1 MTKVP
6 FLKSIH
12 LKFTLMY
19 VLLIVVAIQIISVYF
34 IQQLE
39 ERFKT
44 NFKNSITERV
54 ELLEYNVGH
63 ELSKVPEG
71 DPDDIQENIEALV
84 GNFPTLNNA
93 IREVQV
99 IDSDG
104 EVLVTRGNIGSG
116 GERTNDVR
124 VKQALLGS
132 RDDDIVRDPKNGD
145 RIYILAMPILASGKD
160 TAIGVIRVEASM
172 EEVYEQLNEINTI
185 LVTATVIALIITA
198 LLGVFLART
207 ITRPMSDMRN
217 HALIMAR
224 GDFTRK
230 VKVYGDDEIGQLAS
244 AFNDLTRKLQEA
256 NAITE
261 GERKK
266 LSSILSFMTDGVVAT
281 DSDGMIILMND
292 RAEQMLNLSRQN
304 VLGTSILKLF
314 RLSDQLTW
322 KEFYSGPES
331 ILLDF
336 STDEETYIL
345 RSSHSFILKEDGSI
359 NGLIAVLHDITEQE
373 QIEEERREFVVNVS
387 HELRTPL
394 TTLKSYIEALQEG
407 AWKDK
412 DVAPRFLSVV
422 GDETDR
428 MIRLVNDLLQLS
440 KMDKNEYNFEMEEVD
455 FIDYFNKIID
465 RFEMS
470 KLETIHFVRYLQTG
484 AAYVQIDK
492 DKMTQ
497 VIDNIISNT
506 LKYSP
511 EGGTVTFRCWR
522 QANRLR
528 VSISDEGVGIPKAN
542 LPRIFDRFYR
552 VDRARSRQLGG
563 TGLGLAIAKDIIHAH
578 GGDIWAESEWGK
590 GTTISFTLPFKKMS
604 GADYE

>member
-1 MTKVP
+1 MLKLP
-6 FLKSIH
+6 FFKSIH

-19 VLLIVVAIQIISVYF
+19 VLLIIIAMQIISVYF
-34 IQQLE
+34 IQTLE
-39 ERFKT
+39 SRFKT
-44 NFKNSITERV
+44 NFKDSIIDRV
-54 ELLEYNVGH
+54 ELLVYNVGN
-63 ELSKVPEG
+63 ELQKVPES
-71 DPDDIQENIEALV
+71 DPEEIYRNIEALIKS
-84 GNFPTLNNA
+84 FPALSNA
-93 IREVQV
+93 IREIQV
-99 IDSDG
+99 INSDG
-104 EVLVTRGNIGSG
+104 EVLVTQGNIGSG

-132 RDDDIVRDPKNGD
+132 RDEAILRDPKNGD
-145 RIYILAMPILASGKD
+145 RIYVLAMPIFVSGKE
-160 TAIGVIRVEASM
+160 TPIGAIRVEASM
-172 EEVYEQLNEINTI
+172 EEVYSQLKEINTI
-185 LVTATVIALIITA
+185 LVTATVISLIITA
-198 LLGVFLART
+198 VLGFFLART
-207 ITRPMSDMRN
+207 ITRPMSDMRD
-217 HALIMAR
+217 HALAMAR
-224 GDFTRK
+224 GDFSRK
-230 VKVYGDDEIGQLAS
+230 VKVYGDDEIGQLAY

-292 RAEQMLNLSRQN
+292 RAEQMLNVSRQN

-314 RLSDQLTW
+314 RLSDEMTW
-322 KEFYSGPES
+322 DEFYSGPET

-336 STDEETYIL
+336 SDDEETYIL
-345 RSSHSFILKEDGSI
+345 RSSHSFILQEDGSI

-394 TTLKSYIEALQEG
+394 TTLKSYIEALQDG
-407 AWKDK
+407 AWKDE
-412 DVAPRFLSVV
+412 DLAPRFLSVI

-440 KMDKNEYNFEMEEVD
+440 KMDKKEYNFHIEEVE
-455 FIDYFNKIID
+455 FVEFFNKIID

-470 KLETIHFVRYLQTG
+470 KSDEIHFVRYMQVG
-484 AAYVQIDK
+484 PAYVQIDK

-497 VIDNIISNT
+497 VIDNIISNA

-511 EGGTVTFRCWR
+511 EGGTITFRCWK
-522 QANRLR
+522 QAKRLR

-542 LPRIFDRFYR
+542 LPKIFDRFYR

-563 TGLGLAIAKDIIHAH
+563 TGLGLAIAKEIVHGH

-590 GTTISFTLPFKKMS
+590 GTTISFTLPLNIS
-604 GADYE
+604 AGADYE

>member
-1 MTKVP
+1 MLKLP
-6 FLKSIH
+6 FFKSIH

-19 VLLIVVAIQIISVYF
+19 VLLIIIAMQIISVYF
-34 IQQLE
+34 IQTLE
-39 ERFKT
+39 SRFKT
-44 NFKNSITERV
+44 NFKDSINDRV
-54 ELLEYNVGH
+54 ELLVYNVGN
-63 ELSKVPEG
+63 ELQKVPES
-71 DPDDIQENIEALV
+71 DPDEIYKNIESLIKS
-84 GNFPTLNNA
+84 FPALNNA
-93 IREVQV
+93 IREIQV
-99 IDSDG
+99 INSDG
-104 EVLVTRGNIGSG
+104 EVIVTQGNIGSS

-132 RDDDIVRDPKNGD
+132 RDEAILRDPKNGE
-145 RIYILAMPILASGKD
+145 RIYVLAVPINVSGKE
-160 TAIGVIRVEASM
+160 TPIGAIRVEASM
-172 EEVYEQLNEINTI
+172 EEVYAQLKEINTI
-185 LVTATVIALIITA
+185 LVTATVISLIITA
-198 LLGVFLART
+198 VLGFFLART
-207 ITRPMSDMRN
+207 ITRPMADMRD
-217 HALIMAR
+217 HALAMAR
-224 GDFTRK
+224 GDFSRK

-292 RAEQMLNLSRQN
+292 RAEQMLNVSRQN

-314 RLSDQLTW
+314 RLSDKMTW
-322 KEFYSGPES
+322 DEFYSGPET

-336 STDEETYIL
+336 SDDEETYIL
-345 RSSHSFILKEDGSI
+345 RSSHSFILQEDGSI

-394 TTLKSYIEALQEG
+394 TTLKSYIEALQDG
-407 AWKDK
+407 AWKDEEI
-412 DVAPRFLSVV
+412 APRFLSVI

-440 KMDKNEYNFEMEEVD
+440 KMDKKEYNFHIEEVE
-455 FIDYFNKIID
+455 FIEFFNKIID

-470 KLETIHFVRYLQTG
+470 KSDEIHFVRNLQAG
-484 AAYVQIDK
+484 PAYVQIDK

-497 VIDNIISNT
+497 VIDNIISNA

-511 EGGTVTFRCWR
+511 EGGTITFRCWK
-522 QANRLR
+522 QAKKLR

-542 LPRIFDRFYR
+542 LPKIFDRFYR

-563 TGLGLAIAKDIIHAH
+563 TGLGLAIAKEIVHGH

-590 GTTISFTLPFKKMS
+590 GTTISFTLPLNNIGRS
-604 GADYE
+604 

>member
-6 FLKSIH
+6 FFKSIH
-12 LKFTLMY
+12 VKFTLMY
-19 VLLIVVAIQIISVYF
+19 VLLIVIAIQIISVYF
-34 IQQLE
+34 IQQIE

-44 NFKNSITERV
+44 NFKDSITERV
-54 ELLEYNVGH
+54 ELLVYNVGH
-63 ELSKVPEG
+63 ELNKAPES
-71 DPDDIQENIEALV
+71 DPEEIQENIEALV

-99 IDSDG
+99 IDSNG
-104 EVLVTRGNIGSG
+104 EVIVTKGNIGSG

-132 RDDDIVRDPKNGD
+132 RDSDIMRDPKNGD
-145 RIYILAMPILASGKD
+145 RIYVLAMPILVAGKD
-160 TAIGVIRVEASM
+160 TAIGAIYIEASM
-172 EEVYEQLNEINTI
+172 EEVYDQLNETNTI
-185 LVTATVIALIITA
+185 LVTATIIALIITA

-217 HALIMAR
+217 HALVMAR
-224 GDFTRK
+224 GDFSRK

-256 NAITE
+256 HAITE

-292 RAEQMLNLSRQN
+292 RAEQMLNVSRQN

-314 RLSDQLTW
+314 RLSDQMTW
-322 KEFYSGPES
+322 DELYSGPES

-336 STDEETYIL
+336 STEEETYIL

-407 AWKDK
+407 AWKDE
-412 DVAPRFLSVV
+412 DVAPRFLKVI

-440 KMDKNEYNFEMEEVD
+440 KMDKNEYNFTIEEVD

-470 KLETIHFVRYLQTG
+470 KVESIHFVRYLQAG
-484 AAYVQIDK
+484 PAYVEIDK

-497 VIDNIISNT
+497 VIDNIISNA

-511 EGGTVTFRCWR
+511 EGGTITFRCW
-522 QANRLR
+522 QQGKRLR

-542 LPRIFDRFYR
+542 LPKIFDRFYR

-590 GTTISFTLPFKKMS
+590 GTTISFTLPFKKLA

>member
-1 MTKVP
+1 
-6 FLKSIH
+6 
-12 LKFTLMY
+12 MY
-19 VLLIVVAIQIISVYF
+19 VLLIVIAIQIISVYF

-39 ERFKT
+39 DRFKT
-44 NFKNSITERV
+44 NFQNSIIERV
-54 ELLEYNVGH
+54 ELLVYNVGQ
-63 ELSKVPEG
+63 ELSKASDT
-71 DPDDIQENIEALV
+71 DPAEIDDNIEALV
-84 GNFPTLNNA
+84 ANFPTLNNA

-104 EVLVTRGNIGSG
+104 EVLVTRGNIDSG

-132 RDDDIVRDPKNGD
+132 QDSDILRDPSNGD
-145 RIYILAMPILASGKD
+145 RLFVLAMPVLVSGKD
-160 TAIGVIRVEASM
+160 TAIGAIYVEASM
-172 EEVYEQLNEINTI
+172 EEVYEQLTEINTI
-185 LVTATVIALIITA
+185 LVTATIIALIITA

-224 GDFTRK
+224 GDFSRK

-292 RAEQMLNLSRQN
+292 RAEEMLNVSRQN

-314 RLSDQLTW
+314 RLSEQMSW
-322 KEFYSGPES
+322 SEFYSGPES

-336 STDEETYIL
+336 SDEEETYIL

-394 TTLKSYIEALQEG
+394 TTLKSYIEALQAG
-407 AWKDK
+407 AWEDK
-412 DVAPRFLSVV
+412 ELAPRFLAVL

-440 KMDKNEYNFEMEEVD
+440 KMDKNEYDFQIEEVE

-470 KLETIHFVRYLQTG
+470 KQETIDFVRDLQMN

-497 VIDNIISNT
+497 VIDNIISNA

-511 EGGTVTFRCWR
+511 EGGSITFRCW
-522 QANRLR
+522 QQGKRLR
-528 VSISDEGVGIPKAN
+528 ISIIDEGVGIPKAN
-542 LPRIFDRFYR
+542 LSKIFDRFYR

-563 TGLGLAIAKDIIHAH
+563 TGLGLAIAKDIVHAH

-590 GTTISFTLPFKKMS
+590 GATISFTLPFKKMS

>member
-412 DVAPRFLSVV
+412 NVAPRFLSVV

-497 VIDNIISNT
+497 VIDNIISNA

>member
-1 MTKVP
+1 
-6 FLKSIH
+6 
-12 LKFTLMY
+12 MY

-44 NFKNSITERV
+44 NFKDSITDRV
-54 ELLEYNVGH
+54 ELLVYNVGN
-63 ELSKVPEG
+63 ELDKAPESA
-71 DPDDIQENIEALV
+71 PEDIKENVDSLV
-84 GNFPTLNNA
+84 FNFPTLNNA

-99 IDSDG
+99 IDRDG
-104 EVLVTRGNIGSG
+104 EVIVTRGNIESG

-132 RDDDIVRDPKNGD
+132 RDDDILRDQATGD
-145 RIYILAMPILASGKD
+145 RIYVSALPILVAGKEAPIG
-160 TAIGVIRVEASM
+160 AIYVEASM
-172 EEVYEQLNEINTI
+172 EEVYQQLNEINTI

-198 LLGVFLART
+198 ILGVFLART
-207 ITRPMSDMRN
+207 ITRPMLDMRN

-230 VKVYGDDEIGQLAS
+230 VKIYGDDEIGQLAA
-244 AFNDLTRKLQEA
+244 AFNDLTRKLEEA

-266 LSSILSFMTDGVVAT
+266 LGSILSFMTDGVIAT

-292 RAEQMLNLSRQN
+292 RAEQMLNISRQN
-304 VLGTSILKLF
+304 VLGTSILKVF
-314 RLSDQLTW
+314 RLAEEMTW
-322 KEFYSGPES
+322 NEFYLGPES
-331 ILLDF
+331 QLLDF
-336 STDEETYIL
+336 SDDDDTYIL
-345 RSSHSFILKEDGSI
+345 RSSHSFILGDDGSI

-373 QIEEERREFVVNVS
+373 QIEQERREFVVNVS

-407 AWKDK
+407 AWESEEL
-412 DVAPRFLSVV
+412 APKFLNVV
-422 GDETDR
+422 GNETDR

-440 KMDKNEYNFEMEEVD
+440 KMDKKEYDFHLEEAN
-455 FIDYFNKIID
+455 FIDYFNGIID

-470 KLETIHFVRYLQTG
+470 KSSTIHFVRYLQAG
-484 AAYVQIDK
+484 AAYVNLDK

-497 VIDNIISNT
+497 VIDNIISNA

-511 EGGTVTFRCWR
+511 EGGTVTFRCFQ

-528 VSISDEGVGIPKAN
+528 VSVADEGVGIPKAN
-542 LPRIFDRFYR
+542 LSRIFERFYR
-552 VDRARSRQLGG
+552 VDRARTRELGG

-590 GTTISFTLPFKKMS
+590 GTTITFTLPFKTVAE
-604 GADYE
+604 ADYR